1 MHGEEKMENGASVRP
16 SFRPYILCSFN
27 HYFILLILLFIL
39 TFFIPLFCTADSICW
54 LNLSAAS
61 QQYFHSVTETLRTF
75 LSSTSSYPSAHPVV
89 HRLTCMDSTNFLSNG
104 WKRRQNG
111 ENSALL
117 LLGRQRMG
125 GWHYHWTFVYFK
137 RNGDYYE
144 LVNRS
149 TACLPSSL
157 DILH

>member
-117 LLGRQRMG
+117 LCVCVCMCWVDRGWGDGIITEPLSISKGMG
-125 GWHYHWTFVYFK
+125 ITM
-137 RNGDYYE
+137 N
-144 LVNRS
+144 
-149 TACLPSSL
+149 
-157 DILH
+157 